1 MQHRSIAAWLPKHL
15 CQPLNENPTC
25 QWVSKW
31 RPAILFDCWSN
42 ISQRDPRVSL
52 VLGFKCWLHKAQ
64 DASAS
69 VQTYAKPRG
78 KDVAP
83 NLVRLLSTK
92 GPPAVEGKPFKNAK
106 NGQKFLML
114 AFSIGQS
121 WTIKNV
127 EFDSWG
133 VRVPAHESCT
143 KHHTCKL
150 KEKRIEALLF
160 LENPLTTLPSLQQVT
175 HTSFAEIYLA
185 GREKWVTKRQ
195 GCSIPIGNWVAKRI
209 ISRSHKHTLLS
220 Q

>member
-1 MQHRSIAAWLPKHL
+1 MKIQHVSGCPNDAPRFFFIAG
-15 CQPLNENPTC
+15 PT
-25 QWVSKW
+25 K
-31 RPAILFDCWSN
+31 
-42 ISQRDPRVSL
+42 QRDPRVSL

-64 DASAS
+64 DAS
-69 VQTYAKPRG
+69 YAKQRG

-106 NGQKFLML
+106 NGQTFLML

-160 LENPLTTLPSLQQVT
+160 LENPLTTLPSLQVT
-175 HTSFAEIYLA
+175 HKFCRNLF
-185 GREKWVTKRQ
+185 GRKGEMGHKTARMFNTHRKLSGKTNHIKVSQAYVVVTVR
-195 GCSIPIGNWVAKRI
+195 SIFPQK
-209 ISRSHKHTLLS
+209 
-220 Q
+220 